1 MTSIETF
8 IYEVSKIFLTPV
20 LLVLLAMFAAALF
33 YFGVLLVEG
42 GIRLLGWRGARPLAR
57 FASRSGAVGQEA
69 LELRVLRL
77 IEPLRVIS
85 RVAPMLGLVATMIP
99 MGPALVSVSSGN
111 AQGIASNLVV
121 AFSAVIIALLAA
133 AIAFT
138 VLTIRRRWLLEEL
151 AALLAADPGSQ
162 TTAKMEAVHA
172 AA

>member
-1 MTSIETF
+1 MTSIETV

-20 LLVLLAMFAAALF
+20 LLVLLVMFAASLF

-57 FASRSGAVGQEA
+57 FAARGATRSHGAPLAQEA

-77 IEPLRVIS
+77 IEPMRVIS

-99 MGPALVSVSSGN
+99 MGPALVSVSLGN
-111 AQGIASNLVV
+111 AQGIASSLVV

-138 VLTIRRRWLLEEL
+138 VLTVRRACHEGGRTCGIVG
-151 AALLAADPGSQ
+151 P
-162 TTAKMEAVHA
+162 
-172 AA
+172 